1 MRSPVPPYGPPINDA
16 LKDPTTKLA
25 TLVALHK
32 SATATLSAG
41 TIGVT
46 GSIASTGTANL
57 DATTLSIGTTTGSSD
72 GTSQASSAM

>member
-32 SATATLSAG
+32 SATATLSAQG
-41 TIGVT
+41 DLNGAVRRLERE
-46 GSIASTGTANL
+46 IARRRSKA
-57 DATTLSIGTTTGSSD
+57 AK
-72 GTSQASSAM
+72 AKKK